1 MADTASKL
9 DLTVARIAPPD
20 AVSAAAAQRTFDFKT
35 KPRGSLGRL
44 EELARHV
51 AEIRRE
57 PRPQPQEA
65 AIVVVAGDHGIAEEG
80 VSAYPQEVTAQMLAN
95 FAGGG
100 AAICVLARTVGALLV
115 VVDAGVAGSLRVEG
129 VLDRRLGPGTAN
141 ASRGPAMSREQA
153 IQALESGIQL
163 ADELAAGGVGL
174 IGLGD
179 MGIGNTATSSA
190 IAAVL
195 LDRDPA
201 DLIGR
206 GTGVDDEGLRKKLAA
221 VRRAIEV
228 NRPDPSDPIGV
239 LAAFGGF
246 EHGVLAGLALGGA
259 AAGIPIV
266 LDGFVVGAAALFAA
280 RISPSA
286 RAAMIA
292 SHLSPEPGHALVL
305 ADLELSPLLD
315 LGMRLGEGSGA
326 ALGLQLVNTALV
338 LLRDMSTFED
348 AGVTD
353 AGR

>member
-20 AVSAAAAQRTFDFKT
+20 AASAEAAQRAFDFKT

-44 EELARHV
+44 EELARLV
-51 AEIRRE
+51 AAVRRE
-57 PRPQPQEA
+57 PRPQPLPA
-65 AIVVVAGDHGIAEEG
+65 AIVVVAGDHGIAAEG

-100 AAICVLARTVGALLV
+100 AAICVLARTVGARLV
-115 VVDAGVAGSLRVEG
+115 VVDAGVAGSLPVEG

-141 ASRGPAMSREQA
+141 ASRGAAMSREQA
-153 IQALESGIQL
+153 VTALESGIKL
-163 ADELAAGGVGL
+163 AEELAAEGVGVL
-174 IGLGD
+174 GLGD

-201 DLIGR
+201 DLVGR
-206 GTGVDDEGLRKKLAA
+206 GTGVDDEGLRGKLAA
-221 VRRAIEV
+221 VRRAIAV

-259 AAGIPIV
+259 AAGVPVV
-266 LDGFVVGAAALFAA
+266 LDGFVVSAAALLAA
-280 RISPSA
+280 RIAPPS

-305 ADLELSPLLD
+305 ADLGLSPLLD
-315 LGMRLGEGSGA
+315 LGMRLGEASGA
-326 ALGLQLVNTALV
+326 ALGVQLVNTALV